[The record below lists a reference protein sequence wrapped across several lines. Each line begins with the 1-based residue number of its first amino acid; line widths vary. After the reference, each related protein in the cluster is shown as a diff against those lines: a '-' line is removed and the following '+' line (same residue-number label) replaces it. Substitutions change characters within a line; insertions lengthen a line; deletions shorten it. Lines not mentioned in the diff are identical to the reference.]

1 MCWICTCVYHH
12 RLQCLV
18 CPSLSNVCSRPEAR
32 PYCPTVRQTW
42 RLVPRTYAGGNGRAA
57 LLVAFSTAV
66 ARDTSHAVFTGT
78 LSCGLVTGF
87 ASSTH
92 GMAITCCE
100 ETEEER
106 EAQWVVTHTHTHTHV
121 GRYKHILSI
130 ESAGVYTAA
139 TAAVVATIIEWWET
153 GGGVH
158 RETELTQV
166 QHHSA
171 RFEASVAS
179 WQKEQH
185 ILYVYRQFLTFGR
198 CLLIS

>member
-1 MCWICTCVYHH
+1 MCWLCVILNMHMCVSSV
-12 RLQCLV
+12 RCVPPLVLQWG
-18 CPSLSNVCSRPEAR
+18 R
-32 PYCPTVRQTW
+32 YGKDW
-42 RLVPRTYAGGNGRAA
+42 VPRTYAGGNGRAA

-106 EAQWVVTHTHTHTHV
+106 EAQWVVTHKHTHTCEEIQTHTTY
-121 GRYKHILSI
+121 R
-130 ESAGVYTAA
+130 ESAGGYTA
-139 TAAVVATIIEWWET
+139 VEATIIEWWET

-158 RETELTQV
+158 RETELTT
-166 QHHSA
+166 A
-171 RFEASVAS
+171 L
-179 WQKEQH
+179 
-185 ILYVYRQFLTFGR
+185 ILKWV
-198 CLLIS
+198 